1 MEIKKKFFQYLDKA
15 KGRLFLYGSVFDG
28 WSGTGG
34 VPDPGSGGGHPIA
47 DVLMRLLKWL
57 LSIFGAL
64 AVISFIIAG
73 ILYLTAQGDYKNI
86 ERAKKAVIAGV
97 TGLVIGLLGY
107 TVVLTIDK
115 LLKG

>member
-1 MEIKKKFFQYLDKA
+1 MEIKKKLFQYLDRA
-15 KGRLFLYGSVFDG
+15 KGRLFLFGSVFDG

-34 VPDPGSGGGHPIA
+34 VPDPGAGDEHPIA
-47 DVLMRLLKWL
+47 AVLMRLLNWL

-86 ERAKKAVIAGV
+86 ERAKKAVVAGI
-97 TGLVIGLLGY
+97 TGLVVGLLGY